1 MIVTNE
7 LLGYERLKI
16 FQDTD
21 MFHFSLDSMLLAHFV
36 SLNKKIERVVDLC
49 SGNYPIPLYLTLRTK
64 AQIYGIEIQEE
75 AYDLGL
81 KSVKINDL
89 EKEITLINDDVLNA
103 LNHFE
108 AHSVDVVTCNP
119 PYFKLNESSNVNPDY
134 RLMVARHE
142 KLIDLEGVI
151 RIASS
156 LLKDGGYFA
165 MVHRPSR
172 LKEIF
177 ILLEKYHLNPSRLQF
192 VYPKK
197 DNEANHILIE
207 ARLSKGK
214 NDNLKI
220 LKPLFV
226 YEDDK
231 WTKDILDVYN
241 YGREKE

>member
-1 MIVTNE
+1 MIVINE

-16 FQDTD
+16 YQDTE

-36 SLNKKIERVVDLC
+36 TITSKVKRIVDLC

-64 AQIYGIEIQEE
+64 AEINGIEIQEE
-75 AYDLGL
+75 AYQLGL
-81 KSVKINDL
+81 DSVKLNNLEGKIN
-89 EKEITLINDDVLNA
+89 LINDDALNA
-103 LNHFE
+103 LAHFE

-119 PYFKLNESSNVNPDY
+119 PYFKLDENSNVNPDY

-151 RIASS
+151 KTASN
-156 LLKDGGYFA
+156 LLKEGGYFA

-177 ILLEKYHLNPSRLQF
+177 ILMEKYHLSPSRLQF

-197 DNEANHILIE
+197 DSEANHILIE
-207 ARLSKGK
+207 GRYVKNK
-214 NDNLKI
+214 NDNLRI

-226 YEDDK
+226 YQKDK
-231 WTKDILDVYN
+231 WSKDVLDVYN
-241 YGREKE
+241 YGREKN

>member
-1 MIVTNE
+1 MIVLNE

-16 FQDTD
+16 YQDTD

-36 SLNKKIERVVDLC
+36 TINKKVESIVDFC

-64 AQIYGIEIQEE
+64 AKIYGIEIQEE
-75 AYDLGL
+75 AYQLGL
-81 KSVKINDL
+81 KSVSINNLDDKID
-89 EKEITLINDDVLNA
+89 LINDDVLNA
-103 LNHFE
+103 LKHFE

-119 PYFKLNESSNVNPDY
+119 PYFKIDENSNLNPDY

-151 RIASS
+151 KMASS

-172 LKEIF
+172 LKEI
-177 ILLEKYHLNPSRLQF
+177 IVLLEKYNLSPSRLQF

-197 DNEANHILIE
+197 DSEANHILIE

-214 NDNLKI
+214 NDNLRI

-226 YEDDK
+226 YENDK

-241 YGREKE
+241 FGRENQ